1 MGRPVKGSSKFWV
14 GQQQWCTWGTISF
27 G

>member
-14 GQQQWCTWGTISF
+14 GQQE
-27 G
+27 